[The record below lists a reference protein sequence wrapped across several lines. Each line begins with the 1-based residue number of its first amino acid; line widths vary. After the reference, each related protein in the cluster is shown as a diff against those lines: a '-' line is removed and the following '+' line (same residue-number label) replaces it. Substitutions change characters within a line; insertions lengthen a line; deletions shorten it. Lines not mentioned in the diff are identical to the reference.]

1 MNSQFKEKNSWNE
14 YFMKKCLAKT
24 TLKIT
29 STWKLSEE
37 FVEKFVQDYWRR
49 FRKKKNKK
57 TKMGEQITVV
67 REKRNVVLRSL
78 ENAENETN

>member
-1 MNSQFKEKNSWNE
+1 MFIQDYPKNN
-14 YFMKKCLAKT
+14 FNI
-24 TLKIT
+24 KIIRR
-29 STWKLSEE
+29 KE

-57 TKMGEQITVV
+57 TKMGGQITVV

>member
-1 MNSQFKEKNSWNE
+1 MFIQDYPKNN
-14 YFMKKCLAKT
+14 FNI
-24 TLKIT
+24 KIIRR
-29 STWKLSEE
+29 KE

-49 FRKKKNKK
+49 FRKKKIKK
-57 TKMGEQITVV
+57 TKMGGQITVV

>member
-1 MNSQFKEKNSWNE
+1 MFSQDYPKNN
-14 YFMKKCLAKT
+14 FNI
-24 TLKIT
+24 KIIRR
-29 STWKLSEE
+29 KE

>member
-1 MNSQFKEKNSWNE
+1 MFIQDYPKNN
-14 YFMKKCLAKT
+14 FNI
-24 TLKIT
+24 KIIRR
-29 STWKLSEE
+29 KE

>member
-1 MNSQFKEKNSWNE
+1 
-14 YFMKKCLAKT
+14 MKKCLAKT

-78 ENAENETN
+78 ENAENDTN